1 MPSVAELF
9 SNLCRAA
16 AVALALWPS
25 TALAIDGEEL
35 LQNCEAQEAGRSIY
49 CTGYVAGIADAARE
63 KAMACPADTASD
75 SDLRNVALKYLHEHP
90 ESRQYGAASVVAL
103 ALAQAFP
110 CRRP

>member
-35 LQNCEAQEAGRSIY
+35 LQNCEA
-49 CTGYVAGIADAARE
+49 
-63 KAMACPADTASD
+63 
-75 SDLRNVALKYLHEHP
+75 
-90 ESRQYGAASVVAL
+90 
-103 ALAQAFP
+103 
-110 CRRP
+110 